1 MAARNNSAQYGW
13 VAIALHWL
21 MAPAIIGL
29 FALGWWMRQLSY
41 YDPWYRQGP
50 ELHKGIGI
58 ILLGLLLFRLLWK
71 VINAHPAPEAGSPRW
86 QNLAAR
92 FAHGA
97 IYLLLLAI
105 MTSGY
110 LISTADGRAIDVF
123 GLFSV
128 PATLQ
133 GLPNQEDIAGQ
144 VHEILAWSLMALV
157 ALHALAALK
166 HHFIDRDSTLRKMLG
181 LRGRRESVH
190 RDTNRPQDTLS
201 ITTTTTSTTTK

>member
-1 MAARNNSAQYGW
+1 MSARNNETQYGW

-21 MAPAIIGL
+21 MAPAIIGI

-58 ILLGLLLFRLLWK
+58 LLAGLLLFRLAWK
-71 VINAHPAPEAGSPRW
+71 LLNPSPVQEANTPHW
-86 QNLAAR
+86 QTLAAR
-92 FAHGA
+92 LAHGV

-105 MTSGY
+105 VASGY

-123 GLFSV
+123 GWFSL
-128 PATLQ
+128 PATIQ
-133 GLPNQEDIAGQ
+133 AIPNQEDIAGQ
-144 VHEILAWSLMALV
+144 VHEILAWSLMTLV

-166 HHFIDRDSTLRKMLG
+166 HHFIDRDATLRKMLG
-181 LRGRRESVH
+181 LGAKESSLTVSQL
-190 RDTNRPQDTLS
+190 QDTL
-201 ITTTTTSTTTK
+201 TTK